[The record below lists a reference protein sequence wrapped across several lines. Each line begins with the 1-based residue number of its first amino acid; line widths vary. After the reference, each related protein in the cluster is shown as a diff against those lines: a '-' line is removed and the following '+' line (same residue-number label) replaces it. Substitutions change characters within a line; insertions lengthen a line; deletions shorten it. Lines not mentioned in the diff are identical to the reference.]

1 MIIKKSTISKIE
13 EKILKLTKPKYMN
26 SEIEIEKFLAK
37 KLKAKDKTIKTLFKT
52 KKYNDNQVLTFGNE
66 NKERIILYIHGGGYI
81 NEINIQHKIYS
92 YLLSRKLNAYVLM
105 PIYPLTPKYTYKET
119 YELISHIYEELLKQ
133 EKEIILMGDSAGGGF
148 AISFCQYLNTINLEQ
163 PNYLIT
169 FSPWLDLSMSGEYK
183 EIEETDPILGMIGL
197 KAIGEKWAGDLDTQN
212 YKVSPYFGDNTNLP
226 KTLIF
231 TGTNEIFYTDIKKY
245 YEKLKNEKI
254 DVNLIEGEDLFHIY
268 PLFPN
273 PESKKVLKIIKN
285 LIK

>member
-105 PIYPLTPKYTYKET
+105 PVYPLTPKYTYKET

>member
-1 MIIKKSTISKIE
+1 
-13 EKILKLTKPKYMN
+13 MN

-105 PIYPLTPKYTYKET
+105 PVYPLTPKYTYKET